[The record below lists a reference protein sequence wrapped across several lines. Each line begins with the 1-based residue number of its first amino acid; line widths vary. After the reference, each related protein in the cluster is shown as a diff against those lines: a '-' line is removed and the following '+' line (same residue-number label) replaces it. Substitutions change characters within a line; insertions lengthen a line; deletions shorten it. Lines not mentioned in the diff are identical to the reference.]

1 MPVPQSITGFLNLRG
16 QPTEDDPCPL
26 VRLHMGI
33 QLLKVYVESEEGEM
47 VGMIYIDPALLV
59 TGSNVTV
66 KHVVT
71 KRREL

>member
-1 MPVPQSITGFLNLRG
+1 
-16 QPTEDDPCPL
+16 
-26 VRLHMGI
+26 MGI
-33 QLLKVYVESEEGEM
+33 QLLKVYVEGEEGEM
-47 VGMIYIDPALLV
+47 VGMIYTDPALLV